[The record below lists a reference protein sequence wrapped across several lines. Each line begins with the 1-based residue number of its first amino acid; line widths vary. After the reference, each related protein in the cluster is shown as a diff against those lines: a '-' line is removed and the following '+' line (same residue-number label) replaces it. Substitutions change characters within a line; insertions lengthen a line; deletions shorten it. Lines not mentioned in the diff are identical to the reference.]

1 MQVKAADKTSGKF
14 SQAAKQIEKDKKSL
28 QAFIEE
34 NVQRRKK
41 RKIDHELLSTY
52 PGFVVM
58 PNCPRPDDSGV
69 NPSNGVF
76 KEDCENV
83 KAFSEWW
90 DKKVK
95 RETGFDQELF
105 EYLVMR

>member
-1 MQVKAADKTSGKF
+1 MKAADKTRGKF
-14 SQAAKQIEKDKKSL
+14 SQAAKQLDKDRQSL

-34 NVQRRKK
+34 NVKGRMKK
-41 RKIDHELLSTY
+41 EIDHELFSTY

-58 PNCPRPDDSGV
+58 PNCPCPDDSVV
-69 NPSNGVF
+69 NPPTGVF

-83 KAFSEWW
+83 EAFSKWW
-90 DKKVK
+90 DEYVK
-95 RETGFDQELF
+95 RVTGFDQELF

>member
-1 MQVKAADKTSGKF
+1 MKAAERVRGKF
-14 SQAAKQIEKDKKSL
+14 AQAVEQINKDRKSL

-34 NVQRRKK
+34 NVKGRKK
-41 RKIDHELLSTY
+41 REIDHELLSTY

-58 PNCPRPDDSGV
+58 PNCPGPDGSDLSH
-69 NPSNGVF
+69 PNGVF
-76 KEDCENV
+76 KEDCKNL

-95 RETGFDQELF
+95 RKTVFDKKLF
-105 EYLVMR
+105 EYFVMR

>member
-1 MQVKAADKTSGKF
+1 MKAAETTSGKF
-14 SQAAKQIEKDKKSL
+14 AQAAKQIDKDKKSL

-41 RKIDHELLSTY
+41 RKIDLELLSTY

-58 PNCPRPDDSGV
+58 PNCPLPDDSVV
-69 NPSNGVF
+69 NPPTGVF

-83 KAFSEWW
+83 EAFSKWW
-90 DKKVK
+90 DKNVK
-95 RETGFDQELF
+95 RVTGFDQELY

>member
-1 MQVKAADKTSGKF
+1 MKAADKTSGKF
-14 SQAAKQIEKDKKSL
+14 AQAAKQIEKDKKSL

-41 RKIDHELLSTY
+41 RKIDLELLSTY

-58 PNCPRPDDSGV
+58 PNCPCPDGSVV
-69 NPSNGVF
+69 NPPTGVF
-76 KEDCENV
+76 KENCESV
-83 KAFSEWW
+83 EAFSKWW
-90 DKKVK
+90 DKNVK
-95 RETGFDQELF
+95 RVTGFDQELF

>member
-1 MQVKAADKTSGKF
+1 MKAADKTSGKF
-14 SQAAKQIEKDKKSL
+14 AQAAKQIEKDKKSL

-58 PNCPRPDDSGV
+58 PNCPRPHGSVG
-69 NPSNGVF
+69 NPSKSVF
-76 KEDCENV
+76 KEDCKNV
-83 KAFSEWW
+83 EAFSEWW
-90 DKKVK
+90 DKNVK
-95 RETGFDQELF
+95 REGGFDKELF
-105 EYLVMR
+105 KLLVMR